1 MAVEMSPPVNLLPV
15 SHGSVHSQQQGAL
28 LLWPLLLLG
37 LAFIICYGLGGD
49 FWLASWIYQLEGGR
63 WALQQHWLTED
74 WLHRGVRTINQWLVV
89 VVLLSYLLRLWWERD
104 LRALQAAPGA
114 GGLSQPKPSQTNP
127 SQTNSNQ
134 MNPSQTKRVSR
145 ALLSLNAH
153 GQLLASVLL
162 SLAGVA
168 ALKQL
173 LPIDCPWDLLSY
185 GGSQQF
191 VGLFSPWP
199 ANRAPNACFPAGHAS
214 VGYAWLGLYFY
225 CRQLLPR
232 LALPALMLSSVLG
245 LVLGIN
251 QQLRGAHFISHDIAT
266 AAWCWSMACLTAYWP
281 TLQRR
286 RFGLKQQLVAALTA
300 LRVSPAAVDSAAG
313 QYVPAGQRA
322 SATMSATK
330 PTPNSTTKPT
340 PRTLP

>member
-1 MAVEMSPPVNLLPV
+1 
-15 SHGSVHSQQQGAL
+15 
-28 LLWPLLLLG
+28 
-37 LAFIICYGLGGD
+37 
-49 FWLASWIYQLEGGR
+49 
-63 WALQQHWLTED
+63 
-74 WLHRGVRTINQWLVV
+74 
-89 VVLLSYLLRLWWERD
+89 
-104 LRALQAAPGA
+104 
-114 GGLSQPKPSQTNP
+114 
-127 SQTNSNQ
+127 
-134 MNPSQTKRVSR
+134 MNR
-145 ALLSLNAH
+145 ALLSVNAH
-153 GQLLASVLL
+153 GQLLACVLL
-162 SLAGVA
+162 SLVGVA
-168 ALKQL
+168 AFKQL
-173 LPIDCPWDLLSY
+173 LPMDCPWDLLSY

-199 ANRAPNACFPAGHAS
+199 SDRAPNACFPAGHAS

-232 LALPALMLSSVLG
+232 LALPALMLSSILG

-286 RFGLKQQLVAALTA
+286 RFGLKHQLVTA
-300 LRVSPAAVDSAAG
+300 LRVSPAAVDSAVG
-313 QYVPAGQRA
+313 QYVPVGQPA

-330 PTPNSTTKPT
+330 PTTNPTTNPTTKPTTKPT